1 LPEELNKQWGFP
13 NQSELRGTWP
23 VREEVIPLSG
33 ICVTCRVP
41 GITKATLQ
49 PGNQKLDLHPIDD
62 GVQVTVNDL
71 GMHAMVVF
79 E

>member
-23 VREEVIPLSG
+23 VREEVIPLSN
-33 ICVTCRVP
+33 IKVRCRVP
-41 GITKATLQ
+41 GVTKATLQ
-49 PGNQKLDLHPIDD
+49 PGGKPLPLTKTDD
-62 GVQVTVNDL
+62 GVVVTVNDL